1 MQSAARA
8 RLDELERVRKQMERE
23 NEEKEAEAKQ
33 AQAQRLQDE
42 KAAKARAASERAR
55 FEQEMKDRKTRAQDN
70 IARKDKLQQQVQSS
84 AEWNNLWYTASRN
97 EGFRFMMGVF
107 FFWLFYQTVV
117 VGVKKRKQDY
127 EDRVKIEQAE
137 EEERRK
143 MREWENEME
152 TAEVVFCL
160 L

>member
-1 MQSAARA
+1 
-8 RLDELERVRKQMERE
+8 MERE

-55 FEQEMKDRKTRAQDN
+55 YEQEMKDRKTRAQDN
-70 IARKDKLQQQVQSS
+70 IAREDKLQQQVQSS